1 MSISLMQ
8 RPKAVPQPG
17 DILVA
22 ILYTAK
28 LPPNVSPIGAP
39 VVKSPQLSTKPPMA
53 SNTELP
59 KPPTPTSPTFDAPPH
74 RAVTSSSSQHSTLPL
89 RSSVPPSPSSY
100 VHRSI
105 GQALSSR
112 ESGED
117 SPVMNETLSVIN
129 EHITDFSTPRQSLA
143 TPQAVTEDT
152 ESEYSSHLGN
162 HLDHSPY
169 IAGPETDSE
178 ENPPLTEADV
188 KQWDAKETAEYL
200 RGIGV
205 DPKHCDIFEEQE
217 ITGDVLLD
225 MDQSF
230 IHMKEF
236 DFGLMGRRLKTWH
249 KIRDFQIQVR
259 SGKDSRKS
267 SLKQEGS
274 NEDAARSPLRGTT
287 LLPRIPSLME
297 ERGLSIRPAQHT
309 QPYIHIHSTSPPPDH
324 PMSPA
329 SFARSQIGG
338 STPPSS
344 WRASMAADS
353 PTRPSASSI
362 REMSHSRRHSSIDY
376 AKHGTGEASAT
387 HKKNASFD
395 RDWSMSNATTVNTG
409 GSTPSLKLNTS
420 NRPPSVDLSTE
431 ADLDVENSTIDLDRG
446 YFSGNEVD
454 NRKARNL
461 LRKRNGPESAGHS
474 RHSSAVDDSSK
485 INPGLKRHSRLSSV
499 DSIRDRALMS
509 PAAKAYHSSS
519 YKARFR
525 SSSARDLTPIR
536 SPVAQSPAVTNL
548 EEENLSQ
555 VSSPK
560 PVSGS
565 TSPAGPSSGGWT
577 SSNKARKLLGM
588 RAASEAVTGSEK
600 DAAASST
607 SITSDALKESPVAS
621 PSGSQTPSA
630 TSHSFDIDNTDTSSK
645 GTTEQ
650 LGPLLHTK
658 TAVRTNPKTKRQTS
672 AYTKGLM
679 QISPAEARKHC
690 DHSGWMRKRSTGI
703 VAQWKPRLFVLRGR
717 RLSYYYSENDTEEK
731 GIIDISGHKVL
742 GTTADPITSLSTAM
756 IGKTTPSLKTAGSS
770 AETSPNVTRG
780 SPSGAL
786 FYFKLVPPKAGSSR
800 AVQFTKPTVHVFQ
813 VDNITEGRKWMA
825 EILKATI
832 EHDLTSFETT
842 NRQKTIS
849 LNKARARKERP
860 PALKGTDD
868 IEEAAEI
875 AELAEQPT
883 PYEEKSEQETGL
895 NIKGLEFNE
904 SDINLQLGPVL
915 ADGTVANFQSDG
927 GSKLKT

>member
-1 MSISLMQ
+1 
-8 RPKAVPQPG
+8 
-17 DILVA
+17 
-22 ILYTAK
+22 
-28 LPPNVSPIGAP
+28 
-39 VVKSPQLSTKPPMA
+39 MA
-53 SNTELP
+53 STAESSE
-59 KPPTPTSPTFDAPPH
+59 PPSPTSPIIDVPAH
-74 RAVTSSSSQHSTLPL
+74 RAVTSSPPQQSSLPL

-100 VHRSI
+100 LHRSI
-105 GQALSSR
+105 GEALSSR
-112 ESGED
+112 ENGEE

-129 EHITDFSTPRQSLA
+129 EHITDLSTPRQSLA
-143 TPQAVTEDT
+143 PSQTLMEDN
-152 ESEYSSHLGN
+152 ESEYSNPLDN
-162 HLDHSPY
+162 HIDHSSY

-178 ENPPLTEADV
+178 ENPSLTEADV
-188 KQWDAKETAEYL
+188 KRWDAKETAQHL

-217 ITGDVLLD
+217 ITGDVLLE

-249 KIRDFQIQVR
+249 KIREFQNQVR
-259 SGKDSRKS
+259 GGKDSRKS
-267 SLKQEGS
+267 SLRQNDS
-274 NEDAARSPLRGTT
+274 NEDVARSPLRGTT

-297 ERGLSIRPAQHT
+297 ERGLSIRPSQHT
-309 QPYIHIHSTSPPPDH
+309 HPYIHIHSTSPPPDH
-324 PMSPA
+324 PMSPS
-329 SFARSQIGG
+329 SFARQLSGT
-338 STPPSS
+338 TPPSS
-344 WRASMAADS
+344 PWRASVAADS
-353 PTRPSASSI
+353 PTRPSASAI
-362 REMSHSRRHSSIDY
+362 RELSHSRRHSSIEY
-376 AKHGTGEASAT
+376 AKPGMQDPSAT

-395 RDWSMSNATTVNTG
+395 RDWSMSNATTANTG

-431 ADLDVENSTIDLDRG
+431 ADQDAENSTIDLDRG
-446 YFSGNEVD
+446 YFSGNELD

-461 LRKRNGPESAGHS
+461 LRKRGGTESGGHS
-474 RHSSAVDDSSK
+474 RQSSALDDSSR
-485 INPGLKRHSRLSSV
+485 PSYGMKRHSRLSSV
-499 DSIRDRALMS
+499 DSIRDRALSTIS
-509 PAAKAYHSSS
+509 PASKAYHSSS

-525 SSSARDLTPIR
+525 SSSARNLTPIR

-548 EEENLSQ
+548 EEENFSE

-565 TSPAGPSSGGWT
+565 TSPAGLGPAGWASSE
-577 SSNKARKLLGM
+577 KARKLLGM
-588 RAASEAVTGSEK
+588 RAASEAITGTEK
-600 DAAASST
+600 DAATSSS
-607 SITSDALKESPVAS
+607 SITADTLKESPVAS

-630 TSHSFDIDNTDTSSK
+630 TSHSFDLDNTDTSSK
-645 GTTEQ
+645 GTADQ

-679 QISPAEARKHC
+679 QISPTEARNHC
-690 DHSGWMRKRSTGI
+690 DHSGWMRKRSTGL

-731 GIIDISGHKVL
+731 GIIDISSHKVL
-742 GTTADPITSLSTAM
+742 VTTADPITSLSTVM
-756 IGKTTPSLKTAGSS
+756 TGKSTPSLKSAGSS
-770 AETSPNVTRG
+770 ADTSPNITRG
-780 SPSGAL
+780 SPSGAA

-860 PALKGTDD
+860 PALKGTEN
-868 IEEAAEI
+868 IPEVAEV

-883 PYEEKSEQETGL
+883 PYQEKSEQETGL

-904 SDINLQLGPVL
+904 SDINLQLGPML
-915 ADGTVANFQSDG
+915 ADAQLATLQDDG